1 MAWYDQFYFNTANSK
16 VQGWLGWELTQS
28 TANNTSTIACN
39 LQFCRQADAYVTSGV
54 YSGTITV
61 SYSVDGTAKKQ
72 SANISTFISLS
83 GGKWVVA
90 GVVYFTIPHNANGT
104 QTITVSTSGS
114 IPSTTI
120 TSASGSKSSTL
131 TTIPRYA
138 TISTYQLDSRTCVDL
153 TVKWAAN
160 VTCSAIKYNI
170 NDGSWAE
177 KTVSDSSGTFS
188 FSGLSPNTTYKVG
201 LYVKRKDSG
210 LYTTSAKYAN
220 FSTHNIPTITSDVNF
235 NIGENITL
243 SVSNPASNSYTISLY
258 ANDTLVRTSNATTET
273 SYVWSFTTA
282 DLTALYSACPNSK
295 SVAISFK
302 TSVTLNS
309 TTYTATKSGTAT
321 VVESSNIPSTP
332 AISLA
337 SDNSTVNT
345 VLGVTTKGVQGIGS
359 FTVTVKTASTAK
371 NSATIQNYT
380 CKVIKNDT
388 VYKTT
393 ISTSKTIGFTSLSE
407 SGDYTVQVYATD
419 SRGFNSAVASTTLCI
434 IAYKA
439 PTLTVKIERVNS
451 YEQEILLDLKGILSK
466 LLIGSTI
473 KNSVKALKYRY
484 AETGSSYGSYVSL
497 SPTTST
503 SGTDIEATV
512 SYSSSSSP
520 FLTLSSSKSYNIQFY
535 LEDAIQSVVYTTFIN
550 QGIPAVSVLEN
561 GKLAIN
567 KIPVPDGE
575 ALQVEGSG
583 RISENLYALKLYEND
598 TALTSKYRQFNYY
611 TGTGTSG
618 STGYVKLATIT
629 IKGTYANTPIEI
641 KVAQRNK
648 VTPTTLLIRFANT
661 NNTDPTL
668 DSFTYNGAITAYL
681 YKSDTSIWDLYILKA
696 ETYDSINIIDYTI
709 PSYNA
714 SKISITWTN
723 VHADSVPDGATK
735 ASPFSLNVNNINA
748 SGTITITK
756 TTDLSGTADNSPA
769 LIIGGDSTSEHI
781 EIDPNEIQAKGTDA
795 TVATLTLNNDGG
807 LVAIGGGGLK
817 VNGVITGT
825 GQLNLGNNSILAGQI
840 ELSNNTP
847 YIDFHCE
854 RSTVDF
860 TSRIITAGSGILDI
874 VQIGQWGNIRIDST
888 SGQIYP
894 HTNGGFSLGRDSN
907 RFYML
912 KVTNGVDNSSI
923 VDIKTQ
929 INPFTSALEEIDKTD
944 VFNYKLKDNIR
955 RNGDDIIHTGFV
967 IGEGYNCSDY
977 LISESREG
985 IDLYS
990 AIGVTFGGI
999 KELYEIV
1006 KKQQKII
1013 EELKEKINEK
1023 L

>member
-1 MAWYDQFYFNTANSK
+1 MAWYDQFYFNTANNK

-28 TANNTSTIACN
+28 TANNTSTIACS

-61 SYSVDGTAKKQ
+61 SYSVDGTAKTQ
-72 SANISTFISLS
+72 SANISTSISLS

-153 TVKWAAN
+153 TVKWVAN

-170 NDGSWAE
+170 NDGSWTE

-220 FSTHNIPTITSDVNF
+220 FSTYSIPTITSDVNF

-309 TTYTATKSGTAT
+309 TTCTATKTGTAT

-380 CKVIKNDT
+380 CKVIKNDK

-419 SRGFNSAVASTTLCI
+419 SRGFNSEVTSTTLSI

-439 PTLTVKIERVNS
+439 PTITVEIERVNS
-451 YEQEILLDLKGILSK
+451 YEQEILLDLRGVISK
-466 LLIGSTI
+466 LLVGSTM
-473 KNSVKALKYRY
+473 KNSLKALKYCY
-484 AETGSSYGSYVSL
+484 AGTGSSYGGYISL
-497 SPTTST
+497 TPATDT
-503 SGTDIEATV
+503 SGTDIVTTV
-512 SYSSSSSP
+512 SYSDSSAP
-520 FLTLSSSKSYNIQFY
+520 FLTLPSNKSYNIQFY
-535 LEDAIQSVVYTTFIN
+535 IEDALQSVTYTTFIK
-550 QGIPAVSVLEN
+550 QGIPSVAVLEN
-561 GKLAIN
+561 GQVAIN
-567 KIPVPDGE
+567 CTPDINNQDEKLLVNGNSKILGELTLLNDSFPDGINIGE
-575 ALQVEGSG
+575 IIKEILDTTFNREHPIGSIFMSVLPDNPSTYLGKGTWVAWGSG
-583 RISENLYALKLYEND
+583 RVPIGVDTSQSEFNSVGKTGGNKTVDLSHSHTVNEHKHISTCGFDESTWYVAQPNGTGVSACGNTTTENTGYAVKY
-598 TALTSKYRQFNYY
+598 TSYTKTSPVRLGY
-611 TGTGTSG
+611 TGISSPGTNS
-618 STGYVKLATIT
+618 
-629 IKGTYANTPIEI
+629 
-641 KVAQRNK
+641 Q
-648 VTPTTLLIRFANT
+648 
-661 NNTDPTL
+661 
-668 DSFTYNGAITAYL
+668 
-681 YKSDTSIWDLYILKA
+681 
-696 ETYDSINIIDYTI
+696 
-709 PSYNA
+709 
-714 SKISITWTN
+714 
-723 VHADSVPDGATK
+723 
-735 ASPFSLNVNNINA
+735 
-748 SGTITITK
+748 
-756 TTDLSGTADNSPA
+756 LSNS
-769 LIIGGDSTSEHI
+769 
-781 EIDPNEIQAKGTDA
+781 Q
-795 TVATLTLNNDGG
+795 
-807 LVAIGGGGLK
+807 
-817 VNGVITGT
+817 
-825 GQLNLGNNSILAGQI
+825 SILQ
-840 ELSNNTP
+840 P
-847 YIDFHCE
+847 YITCYMWK
-854 RSTVDF
+854 R
-860 TSRIITAGSGILDI
+860 TA
-874 VQIGQWGNIRIDST
+874 
-888 SGQIYP
+888 
-894 HTNGGFSLGRDSN
+894 
-907 RFYML
+907 
-912 KVTNGVDNSSI
+912 
-923 VDIKTQ
+923 
-929 INPFTSALEEIDKTD
+929 
-944 VFNYKLKDNIR
+944 
-955 RNGDDIIHTGFV
+955 
-967 IGEGYNCSDY
+967 
-977 LISESREG
+977 
-985 IDLYS
+985 
-990 AIGVTFGGI
+990 
-999 KELYEIV
+999 
-1006 KKQQKII
+1006 
-1013 EELKEKINEK
+1013 
-1023 L
+1023 